1 MLLVTNT
8 FRPLLNG
15 ELSVENVLCFLRGE
29 MNIDVPNQ
37 LSNIHHARNQTY
49 TMPENKHT
57 PCQKTNIH
65 NARKQT
71 YTCQKTNI
79 YMPENKHTPCQKTNY
94 MLKTNTHAL
103 CLPSRECSPIKKY
116 VRIFHKI

>member
-1 MLLVTNT
+1 MLSVTNT

-65 NARKQT
+65 HARKQT
-71 YTCQKTNI
+71 TCSKQI
-79 YMPENKHTPCQKTNY
+79 HMHY
-94 MLKTNTHAL
+94 A
-103 CLPSRECSPIKKY
+103 CLPGSVHQSRSTCIFSIKY
-116 VRIFHKI
+116 EENVAYLISYWIFNSNNPNSS

>member
-37 LSNIHHARNQTY
+37 LSNIHHARKQTC
-49 TMPENKHT
+49 T
-57 PCQKTNIH
+57 CQKTNIL
-65 NARKQT
+65 

-79 YMPENKHTPCQKTNY
+79 HHARKQTTCSKQ
-94 MLKTNTHAL
+94 THMHYA
-103 CLPSRECSPIKKY
+103 CLPGSVHQSRSTCVFSIKY
-116 VRIFHKI
+116 EENVAYLISYWIFNSNNPNSS